1 MTTKLVSVRRV
12 TTIITHMTR
21 DNAASEQE
29 MLKKLENSLEKDD
42 PRQGDLFCWGW
53 RDSEGQRGQ
62 LELMLY

>member
-1 MTTKLVSVRRV
+1 
-12 TTIITHMTR
+12 MTR